1 MEERRFGF
9 SRFFALTPKTIML
22 AMSPVLMLLAL
33 LAWLILCQAVVTV
46 QKDSPPP
53 ATLHSS

>member
-1 MEERRFGF
+1 MEERRFG
-9 SRFFALTPKTIML
+9 FFALTPKTIML

-33 LAWLILCQAVVTV
+33 FAWLILGSAVVTAK
-46 QKDSPPP
+46 KDSPPP